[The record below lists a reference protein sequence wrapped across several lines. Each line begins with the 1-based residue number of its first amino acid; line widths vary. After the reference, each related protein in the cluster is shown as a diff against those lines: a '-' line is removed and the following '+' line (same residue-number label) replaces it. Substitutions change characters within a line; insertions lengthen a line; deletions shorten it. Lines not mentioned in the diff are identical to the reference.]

1 MARYKVVRARDG
13 REGFVYVQTEYV
25 PHPNG
30 EAPATRER
38 HTLNGEPLVS
48 LPDGSLQDFATRLS
62 ALCGGTISSVDAGQ
76 YVAERNAVFVCGRW
90 RCERPEHS
98 RLFSWPAQV
107 NVGPLTVGLMRDLL

>member
-48 LPDGSLQDFATRLS
+48 LPDGSLQDS
-62 ALCGGTISSVDAGQ
+62 AKDV
-76 YVAERNAVFVCGRW
+76 W
-90 RCERPEHS
+90 RRVEYQTP
-98 RLFSWPAQV
+98 
-107 NVGPLTVGLMRDLL
+107 